1 MIVVDGSTME
11 SHNGDHTPSADK
23 CIRKMDELWWYLWF
37 KLAPVF
43 SGILIIGNRNAS
55 FAFLSY
61 SGTGIS
67 RMSIYQMMTS
77 IF

>member
-1 MIVVDGSTME
+1 MATIFLVLINVSGRWMNSDSI
-11 SHNGDHTPSADK
+11 SV
-23 CIRKMDELWWYLWF
+23 WF

-43 SGILIIGNRNAS
+43 SGIVIIGNSNAS